1 MSDLNQ
7 PQNTQPPYE
16 EEEPI
21 DWAKYIG
28 RFVQNWKK
36 ILRVAC
42 IFGLI
47 GIAVALIMKRK
58 YVVTVTLAPEVQ
70 SSSRSMSSSLSG
82 LASMFGVN
90 MGNMTSLSSD
100 ALNITIFPEIVS
112 STPFLTQLFEV
123 ELSPKPELPDDP
135 IEARTMMA
143 SPLPTVKLYDHLT
156 GRDKEP
162 SWFYT
167 WISSIFDFVEDP
179 DYMKT
184 NVSLLTKEQ
193 QKVVKYMRKKMI
205 SANVDKKTAMAEISV
220 SLDDPLMCTQLA
232 DTVCRRLQEYVYTYR
247 TQKEQQNFDYY
258 EALCDST
265 YQKMVEAQAAY
276 AASIDNNQSLIRQ
289 TVAVRRERLQQ
300 EASMA
305 SQIYQQMVQQREISR
320 ARLQEMKPVFA
331 VVEPGTYPQK
341 PANSRMKTVL
351 MWGFFGFFLAAAWYV
366 FGKEYYEKF
375 MPQLNEMLHPKN

>member
-7 PQNTQPPYE
+7 PQNIQPPYE

-42 IFGLI
+42 IFGILGI
-47 GIAVALIMKRK
+47 GVALIQKRK

-70 SSSRSMSSSLSG
+70 NNSRSGGSLSSLAG
-82 LASMFGVN
+82 MFGVN

-123 ELSPKPELPDDP
+123 ELAPKPELPKDK
-135 IEARTMMA
+135 IEARKILEG
-143 SPLPTVKLYDHLT
+143 PLPTVKLYDHLT
-156 GRDKEP
+156 GRDKEK
-162 SWFYT
+162 SWLSQLV
-167 WISSIFDFVEDP
+167 SSIFGEKEEDP
-179 DYMKT
+179 NYMKA

-193 QKVVKYMRKKMI
+193 QKVVKYMRERMV
-205 SANVDKKTAMAEISV
+205 SADVDKKTAMTTISV
-220 SLDDPLMCTQLA
+220 VMDDPLMCSQLA
-232 DTVCRRLQEYVYTYR
+232 DTVCRRLREYVFTYR
-247 TQKEQQNFDYY
+247 TEKEQQNFDYY
-258 EALCDST
+258 EALCDSA
-265 YQKMVEAQAAY
+265 YQVMTAAQAAY
-276 AASIDNNQSLIRQ
+276 AAAVDNNQSLIRQ

-305 SQIYQQMVQQREISR
+305 AQIYQQMVQQREISR
-320 ARLQEMKPVFA
+320 SRLQEMKPVFA

-341 PANSRMKTVL
+341 PANSRRKTVL
-351 MWGFFGFFLAAAWYV
+351 LWGFMGFFLATAWFV
-366 FGKEYYEKF
+366 LGKEYYEKYL
-375 MPQLNEMLHPKN
+375 PEAKAMLKQQA